1 MAQGTESSYLYRNTV
16 SYIGVYVSAIGVVL
30 ILFTSALD
38 WILKGRSSY
47 IGIFI
52 YLVSLGIVVAYP
64 QGECPSSSVIYS
76 LLRLYSLLIG
86 MFYLSR
92 LREGVGSLYH
102 VGMGISTG
110 EH

>member
-1 MAQGTESSYLYRNTV
+1 MAQGRESSYLYRNTV

-38 WILKGRSSY
+38 WILKGRNSY
-47 IGIFI
+47 IGTFI
-52 YLVSLGIVVAYP
+52 YLVFPGIVVAYP
-64 QGECPSSSVIYS
+64 QGGCPSSSVIYS
-76 LLRLYSLLIG
+76 LLIG
-86 MFYLSR
+86 IFYLSH
-92 LREGVGSLYH
+92 LRDGVGSLYH